1 MSILVRPDSLKEATD
16 LLAARDY
23 TILCGGTDVF
33 PALVDRRPPA
43 AMLDVSGLAEI
54 RGIAAQDG
62 AIHIGGATTWS
73 EIIAAP
79 LPPALDALKA
89 AAREVGSVQI
99 QNRGTIAGNL
109 CNASPAAD
117 GVPPLLA
124 LDADVELASSCGM
137 RRLALADFILGNR
150 HTARAPDEILSAVVV
165 PEPHACARSAF
176 LKLGARR
183 YLVISIAMVAVVVD
197 WAPDHTICDARIAV
211 GSASL
216 VAARLPALEARLRGQ
231 SIEADVARTISADE
245 LAPLTPIDDV
255 RATAAYRMDAA
266 RELIGRA
273 LIQASEAHPH
283 A

>member
-1 MSILVRPDSLKEATD
+1 MSILIRPSCLEEATR

-23 TILCGGTDVF
+23 TILSGGTDVF
-33 PALVDRRPPA
+33 PALLDRPSPA
-43 AMLDVSGLAEI
+43 AMLDLSRLDEI
-54 RGIAAQDG
+54 RGVGLGEG
-62 AIHIGGATTWS
+62 AIRIGGATTWS

-79 LPPALDALKA
+79 LPRAFDALKA

-124 LDADVELASSCGM
+124 LDAEVELVSSCGT

-150 HTARAPDEILSAVVV
+150 HTARAPDEILSAVVI
-165 PEPHACARSAF
+165 PAPHPCARSAF
-176 LKLGARR
+176 QKLGARR
-183 YLVISIAMVAVVVD
+183 YLVISIVMVAVVIDVAAD
-197 WAPDHTICDARIAV
+197 QKICDARIAV
-211 GSASL
+211 GSAS
-216 VAARLPALEARLRGQ
+216 VAATRLPMLEARLRGH
-231 SIEADVARTISADE
+231 ELDRNMARTITSEE
-245 LAPLTPIDDV
+245 LAGLAPIDDV
-255 RATAAYRMDAA
+255 RATALYRLDSV

-273 LIQASEAHPH
+273 LRDACEAHPH